1 MLLFIYKYCKM
12 KKFVT
17 LFIII
22 LCSAINAN
30 AQTYLEHLQ
39 KKVQGQG
46 TVIVKQSKE
55 IDELV
60 NGKNRTA
67 AVKEPAKTQTV
78 KKEQKDTKTIN
89 KATTTERTAETA
101 TIRQQQENDSAKRKD
116 TTKHEVIDK
125 KERNESKTETD
136 KFDIPTLDLR
146 KKVPRNIYKVT
157 GYRVQVFAGGNSR
170 ADRQRAESI
179 RNQIKMNF
187 PEEPIYVHFYSPR
200 WICRIGNYRSLE
212 EANIVLRKIQ
222 SMGYKQAC
230 IVKGKI
236 TVQY

>member
-1 MLLFIYKYCKM
+1 M

-22 LCSAINAN
+22 LCTSVNVG

-46 TVIVKQSKE
+46 TVTVKESKE

-60 NGKNRTA
+60 NGKSQVTI
-67 AVKEPAKTQTV
+67 VKESVKNQPV
-78 KKEQKDTKTIN
+78 KKEQGSTKTNN
-89 KATTTERTAETA
+89 KTIQTENTEAVPPH
-101 TIRQQQENDSAKRKD
+101 QQQSEETVKRKD
-116 TTKHEVIDK
+116 TTKREDVSK
-125 KERNESKTETD
+125 KETTDNKIESNEL
-136 KFDIPTLDLR
+136 DIPTLDLR
-146 KKVPRNIYKVT
+146 KKVPRNIYKII

-179 RNQIKMNF
+179 RNQIKINL

-200 WICRIGNYRSLE
+200 WICRVGNYRSLE
-212 EANIVLRKIQ
+212 EASIILRKIQ
-222 SMGYKQAC
+222 AMGFKQAC

>member
-1 MLLFIYKYCKM
+1 M

-60 NGKNRTA
+60 NGKNRTTT
-67 AVKEPAKTQTV
+67 VKEPAKTQTV

-125 KERNESKTETD
+125 KEKNESKTETD

-179 RNQIKMNF
+179 RNQIKINF